1 MELLQN
7 LIVLNYK
14 QYINDLTNLS
24 KYQDRQKAAAQIKSY
39 NKYVE
44 ELNIIEFAKLGIN
57 SDISSSTNQRFLEPF
72 IRTFRDKLLQKIDE
86 NIKGLS
92 LMEAYKS
99 ILQEIEAFLELNL
112 FISTIT
118 KNLMTQLIISLFIN
132 RQDEEIIEFCKDE
145 SLVIHTQLKSFIESA
160 KSFYNQQL
168 VSNPF
173 LLVNLNIL
181 NKL

>member
-99 ILQEIEAFLELNL
+99 ILQEIESLLELNL

-145 SLVIHTQLKSFIESA
+145 SLVIYTQLKSFIESA

>member
-24 KYQDRQKAAAQIKSY
+24 KYQDRQKAATQIKSY

-92 LMEAYKS
+92 
-99 ILQEIEAFLELNL
+99 
-112 FISTIT
+112 
-118 KNLMTQLIISLFIN
+118 
-132 RQDEEIIEFCKDE
+132 
-145 SLVIHTQLKSFIESA
+145 
-160 KSFYNQQL
+160 
-168 VSNPF
+168 
-173 LLVNLNIL
+173 
-181 NKL
+181 